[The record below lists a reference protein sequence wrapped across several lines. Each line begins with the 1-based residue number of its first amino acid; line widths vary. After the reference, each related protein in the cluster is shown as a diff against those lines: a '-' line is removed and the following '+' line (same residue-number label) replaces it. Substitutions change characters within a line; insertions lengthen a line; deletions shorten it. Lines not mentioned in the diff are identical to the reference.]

1 VRVLFLN
8 PVARLG
14 GAEQSLV
21 DLLTCLAG
29 HVELGLLTFEDGPLV
44 QIARGLGVRTS
55 TLLLPESLMRLG
67 DFGESGALT
76 PLLKFMT
83 RSSPGKLAGLVRRFR
98 AAVSEFAPD
107 IVHSNG
113 IKTHLLSGAAVSGK
127 SKLVWHV
134 RDFLGNRRLVRRV
147 IPALAGRVSAALAI
161 SGAVER
167 DLRAL
172 LPTVP
177 VAVVYNAVD
186 LERFRPRSSEGSF
199 LDELSGLPP
208 AEEGVVRIGLVAT
221 YARWKGHRLFLEAA
235 ADASKR
241 SPVPLRFYVIGG
253 PIYFGAASQIT
264 EEDLRAWINE
274 FGLGGRVGVVPFLE
288 APERAF
294 NSLDI
299 AVNANIAPEPFGR
312 TVVEAMASG
321 IPVVSGSNVGA
332 LEDLPAPSLEK
343 LPVLSAETLSAALVS
358 LAANPGRR
366 RELSRLG
373 LEAARRYSRP
383 RLSERVL
390 TLYRCLG
397 ARN

>member
-1 VRVLFLN
+1 
-8 PVARLG
+8 
-14 GAEQSLV
+14 
-21 DLLTCLAG
+21 
-29 HVELGLLTFEDGPLV
+29 
-44 QIARGLGVRTS
+44 
-55 TLLLPESLMRLG
+55 MRLG
-67 DFGESGALT
+67 DFGEAGPLSL
-76 PLLKFMT
+76 LLKFLT
-83 RSSPGKLAGLVRRFR
+83 RSSPAEIAGLGRRFR

-107 IVHSNG
+107 VVHSNG
-113 IKTHLLSGAAVSGK
+113 IKTHLLSGAAVSNK

-147 IPALAGRVSAALAI
+147 LPTLAGRVRAAFAI

-172 LPTVP
+172 LPTLP
-177 VAVVYNAVD
+177 IAVVYNAVD
-186 LERFRPRSSEGSF
+186 LERFRPRPPDASF
-199 LDELSGLPP
+199 LDGLSGLPP

-235 ADASKR
+235 ADASRR
-241 SPVPLRFYVIGG
+241 SAVPLRFYVIGG
-253 PIYFGAASQIT
+253 PIYLGAASQIT
-264 EEDLRAWINE
+264 EEDLRSWIHE
-274 FGLGGRVGVVPFLE
+274 FRLGGRVGVVPFLE
-288 APERAF
+288 AAERAF

-332 LEDLPAPSLEK
+332 LEDLPALALEK
-343 LPVLSAETLSAALVS
+343 IPVLSAETLSAALVS

-366 RELSRLG
+366 RELSTLG

-383 RLSERVL
+383 RLAERVL

-397 ARN
+397 PANGQG